1 MPSKNALILSYS
13 GNGNTQRMAR
23 MIDEGMKSSSMNVQ
37 VENVETFDT
46 SLLPNYG
53 ALLGYL

>member
-1 MPSKNALILSYS
+1 MPSKNALILYYS

-23 MIDEGMKSSSMNVQ
+23 MIAEGMKSSSANVQ

-46 SLLPNYG
+46 FLLPNYD